1 MKILNF
7 GSCNIDIVY
16 SLNHI
21 VTSGE
26 TETTNKM
33 EVFPGGKGLNQSIAV
48 SKAGAKVYHAGCIGV
63 DGEMLKETLENSGV
77 DVSYLKTVPE
87 KNGHAVI
94 QVSQEGENAN
104 FLFPGSNQMVEKEF
118 IDDVLANFDRGDIL
132 LLQNE
137 ISNVNYIVKK
147 AHQKGMHIV
156 LNPSPIHEELKEI
169 DLGMVS
175 YLVLNK
181 VEAKEL
187 TGFIEPEKSLAYFS
201 QEYPHLKVILTLGAK
216 GCIYMDAEHKLY
228 QSAFRV
234 DAVDTTA
241 AGDAFIGYFVSGIAK
256 NDAVSDVLNTASAAS
271 ALTISRKGAAPS
283 IPIKVEVLD
292 ALNYLKQNAPDNKTE
307 NIRRQIERY
316 IEEHLKDANLSE
328 LSKKL
333 GYSTVY
339 TGSLVK
345 KVIGKSFSVLL
356 QMERCR
362 VAAEYLLYSDM
373 SVKEIIDSVGYE
385 NESFFREKFK
395 AIYGKAP
402 LAYRKSRL

>member
-16 SLNHI
+16 SLHHI

-48 SKAGAKVYHAGCIGV
+48 SRAGSFVYHAGCIGI
-63 DGEMLKETLENSGV
+63 DGEMLKDTLKNSGV
-77 DVSYLKTVPE
+77 DVSYLKTVPG

-104 FLFPGSNQMVEKEF
+104 FLYPGSNQMVEKDF
-118 IDDVLANFDRGDIL
+118 IDRVLEDFEKDDIL
-132 LLQNE
+132 ILQNE

-147 AHQKGMHIV
+147 AHQKGMRIV
-156 LNPSPIHEELKEI
+156 LNPSPIHDSIKEI
-169 DLGMVS
+169 DLGMVT

-187 TGFIEPEKSLAYFS
+187 SGFAEPEKSLAFFGR
-201 QEYPHLKVILTLGAK
+201 EYPHLKVILTLGAK
-216 GCIYMDAEHKLY
+216 GSIYMDETQQLR
-228 QSAFRV
+228 QSAFCV
-234 DAVDTTA
+234 DVVDTTA
-241 AGDAFIGYFVSGIAK
+241 AGDTFMGYFVSGIAK
-256 NDAVSDVLNTASAAS
+256 QDAVSDVLKIASAAS
-271 ALTISRKGAAPS
+271 ALTVSREGAAPS
-283 IPIKVEVLD
+283 IPTKQEVLE
-292 ALNYLKQNAPDNKTE
+292 ALNHLKQNAPDSKTDAV
-307 NIRRQIERY
+307 RRQIECY
-316 IEEHLKDANLSE
+316 IEEHLKDANLLE
-328 LSKKL
+328 LSKQM

-345 KVIGKSFSVLL
+345 KVIGQSFSVLL
-356 QMERCR
+356 QTERCK
-362 VAAEYLLYSDM
+362 VAAERLLNSDM

-402 LAYRKSRL
+402 LAYRKAGL